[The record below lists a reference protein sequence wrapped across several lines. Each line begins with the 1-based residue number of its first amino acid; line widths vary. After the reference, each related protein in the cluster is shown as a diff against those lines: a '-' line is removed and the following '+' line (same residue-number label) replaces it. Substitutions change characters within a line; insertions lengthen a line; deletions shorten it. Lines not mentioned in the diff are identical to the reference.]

1 MSLTG
6 GEPQQGRFITL
17 EGGEGAGKSTAA
29 AFIRDWL
36 KAQGRTVTMTREP
49 GGSPLAEAIRQ
60 VVLGDWAEG
69 VPAESE
75 VLLMFAA
82 RAAHL
87 NATIWPALA
96 RGEDVICDRFVDASY
111 AYQGE
116 GRGVPAERLAE
127 LEAYVLK
134 GFAPQLT
141 LLFDLSPEQGLARAT
156 SRGDANR
163 FEAEA
168 MAFQERVRAAYLQ
181 RAFMAPERY
190 AVIDASAPLADV
202 QAAVVAVLE
211 QRL

>member
-1 MSLTG
+1 MAG
-6 GEPQQGRFITL
+6 QAKGRFITL
-17 EGGEGAGKSTAA
+17 EGGEGAGKSTALG
-29 AFIRDWL
+29 FIRDWL
-36 KAQGRTVTMTREP
+36 TAQGRRVTTTREP
-49 GGSPLAEAIRQ
+49 GGSPLAEAIRG

-69 VPAESE
+69 VAAETE

-96 RGEDVICDRFVDASY
+96 RGEDVICDRFVDASW

-116 GRGVPAERLAE
+116 GRGVPADRLTE
-127 LEAYVLK
+127 LETYVLK

-141 LLFDLSPEQGLARAT
+141 LLFDLPPDLGLSRAR

-168 MAFQERVRAAYLQ
+168 MAFQQRVRAAYLQ
-181 RAFMAPERY
+181 RAAAAPERY
-190 AVIDASAPLADV
+190 AVIDASQPLAAV
-202 QAAVVAVLE
+202 QAAIVAALE